1 MHTRIEVIGLMGEVE
16 IIVPKAFRI
25 TDDIITFMGS
35 ASLKQSRQR
44 VPLDDDAPTITI
56 TGAAILS
63 DGVVRKLWTC
73 CVVFLGVGGGGF
85 CLWWVLGELVF
96 LRLLVGSSRFWCV
109 VVDGYRRLQSMWPR
123 LYVLGLW

>member
-73 CVVFLGVGGGGF
+73 CVVFFGGVRRRWFLPVVGF
-85 CLWWVLGELVF
+85 G
-96 LRLLVGSSRFWCV
+96 
-109 VVDGYRRLQSMWPR
+109 
-123 LYVLGLW
+123 